1 MPGHLSNVVS
11 LVVTNYLSQFILYGL
26 SYLVSYVYVV
36 VYDFLQLERMI
47 SLVKIYFIFRLY
59 ECRRFLVLNTGHC
72 EIVLFAYERR
82 ALIDIS
88 FSKINIVY
96 WSVHDYVKIKC

>member
-1 MPGHLSNVVS
+1 M
-11 LVVTNYLSQFILYGL
+11 NYLSQFILYGL

-36 VYDFLQLERMI
+36 VYDFLHLERMN
-47 SLVKIYFIFRLY
+47 SLVKIYFYIRLY
-59 ECRRFLVLNTGHC
+59 ECRRFLVLNTGNC
-72 EIVLFAYERR
+72 EIVLFAYAKR

-96 WSVHDYVKIKC
+96 WSVHDYVKIQC